1 MKTKAIVW
9 GLLCIVS
16 FATVLGG
23 TFSILNQAN
32 IGKEVEIL
40 DFFLQLP
47 TPTWVFLSSLYVT
60 VRALQ
65 GRESRGD
72 IGIVLSGF
80 VLLMM
85 VCGTIAN
92 KRDLK
97 RRLVI
102 PNSTNNAAFP
112 YYTHVVYPGET
123 IKDIARQYDVS
134 AESIR
139 KANQIEND
147 DYIKLGEKLIVPTEN

>member
-1 MKTKAIVW
+1 
-9 GLLCIVS
+9 
-16 FATVLGG
+16 
-23 TFSILNQAN
+23 
-32 IGKEVEIL
+32 
-40 DFFLQLP
+40 
-47 TPTWVFLSSLYVT
+47 
-60 VRALQ
+60 
-65 GRESRGD
+65 
-72 IGIVLSGF
+72 
-80 VLLMM
+80 MM

-147 DYIKLGEKLIVPTEN
+147 DYIKPGEKLIVPTEKLKQNNQANQRSQLIGRSAPKRCFETFDS